1 MLFTQ
6 SNAQRKFMD
15 LIFERTTK
23 YPNWDPPAEIPQVGS
38 YGKID
43 KATGNF
49 IPQGSIY
56 SNDFQSLLRRVGID
70 PESDE
75 HRPKDCPEES
85 EFTAWSKNVRRLELN
100 VESHA
105 GVPGIATAT
114 IKGTWQFR
122 RGTTG
127 AILIMNKPRIKTISQ
142 DVLGKLSTIEF
153 LKSVHLVI
161 KVFYCPAYT
170 LYLSDKSGE
179 NINIALL
186 SSAPVVAPLG
196 TLGATAEVKWWSDA
210 QAGLT
215 RSGSMPDH
223 CFTPLY
229 ELKHPRYSRAGRR
242 SSISPERTGEDLW
255 VTPHLPWTSLDED
268 GQEPP
273 VFIDNNPDSSDSEE
287 ESGL

>member
-1 MLFTQ
+1 
-6 SNAQRKFMD
+6 MD

-23 YPNWDPPAEIPQVGS
+23 YPNWDPPAEIPLYVDVEQVGS

-56 SNDFQSLLRRVGID
+56 SNDFQSLLRR
-70 PESDE
+70 
-75 HRPKDCPEES
+75 DCPEES

-127 AILIMNKPRIKTISQ
+127 SILIMNKPRIKTITQ
-142 DVLGKLSTIEF
+142 DVLGKLSNIEF

-161 KVFYCPAYT
+161 KVFHCPAYT

-186 SSAPVVAPLG
+186 SSAPVLVPLA
-196 TLGATAEVKWWSDA
+196 TVGATVEVKRWSDA

-229 ELKHPRYSRAGRR
+229 ELKHPRYSRASRR
-242 SSISPERTGEDLW
+242 SSISPERTGEELW
-255 VTPHLPWTSLDED
+255 VTSNLPWASLDED

>member
-23 YPNWDPPAEIPQVGS
+23 YPNWDPPAEITVGS
-38 YGKID
+38 FGKID
-43 KATGNF
+43 KVTGNF
-49 IPQGSIY
+49 IPKGSIY
-56 SNDFQSLLRRVGID
+56 SNDFQTLLRRVGID
-70 PESDE
+70 PESE
-75 HRPKDCPEES
+75 
-85 EFTAWSKNVRRLELN
+85 
-100 VESHA
+100 

-127 AILIMNKPRIKTISQ
+127 ALLIMNKPRIKTITP
-142 DVLGKLSTIEF
+142 DVLGKLSSIEF
-153 LKSVHLVI
+153 LKSVHLVT

-186 SSAPVVAPLG
+186 SSVPVVAPLG
-196 TLGATAEVKWWSDA
+196 TVGATAGVKWWSDA

-229 ELKHPRYSRAGRR
+229 ELKHPRYSRASRR

-255 VTPHLPWTSLDED
+255 VTPHLPWASLDED

-273 VFIDNNPDSSDSEE
+273 VFIDNNPDSSDSEDW
-287 ESGL
+287 